1 VTAATMRAQ
10 FAATATDLVRR
21 DANAAVVLAE
31 ISRDLFADAADEAPH
46 RVVNV
51 GIAEQL
57 LIGVTAGL
65 ALEGMRPIA
74 HSITPFLVERPYEQI
89 KLDLLLHRLPAV
101 LVSTGASY
109 DYSTE
114 GWTHHGPADV
124 AVLAALPGVRLA
136 VPGSVSEVDAMIRAE
151 HASPEVSYVRLSTR
165 GHQGVPPPGAGLV
178 RLRDGGRGTVLAV
191 GPVLDAVLA
200 ATAGLGLGVLYAT
213 QVRPF
218 DRAGLRSAVSSVGA
232 GRPVVVVEPYAGAV
246 LLADVVAA
254 LAPDPVRV
262 VPIGIPLRVPH
273 HYGTPEDH
281 DRSAGLDAEGIRAR
295 LVGL

>member
-1 VTAATMRAQ
+1 MRER
-10 FAATATDLVRR
+10 FAATASDLVREDER
-21 DANAAVVLAE
+21 TAVVLAE
-31 ISRDLFADAADEAPH
+31 ISRDLFAAAADRAPR

-57 LIGVTAGL
+57 MIGVTAGL

-89 KLDLLLHRLPAV
+89 KLDLVMHRLPAV
-101 LVSTGASY
+101 LVSTGGSY

-136 VPGSVSEVDAMIRAE
+136 VPGSVSEVDAILRAE
-151 HASPEVSYVRLSTR
+151 HATPEVSYVRLSTR
-165 GHQGVPPPGAGLV
+165 SHQGVPPPGEGLLRV
-178 RLRDGGRGTVLAV
+178 RDGGRGTVLAV

-200 ATAGLGLGVLYAT
+200 ATAGLDLGVLYAT

-218 DRAGLRSAVSSVGA
+218 DRAGLRAAVA
-232 GRPVVVVEPYAGAV
+232 TAAPGR
-246 LLADVVAA
+246 
-254 LAPDPVRV
+254 PDPVRV
-262 VPIGIPLRVPH
+262 VPIGVPLRVPH

-295 LVGL
+295 LVDL